1 MRIFDAHYHIDRGAE
16 GYNLQAQNKN
26 WIFNSTDQYTA
37 WTAKVP
43 DTDAQTLIFDFIKQQ
58 EYVVTE
64 AASGRVDGLKIH
76 SRLLKIQDHD
86 YADLFD
92 AYSRVSGLNLPTV
105 IDAFYIGGEM
115 EFQPNLNRI
124 AEIVKLFP
132 DNTFIIAHSGGI
144 KVLEYFLQ
152 LKNRPNVVFEL
163 SLSLSYLKYASV
175 YRDFSVL
182 LRYADRKRIIFGT
195 DFPYVDAN
203 DQLQVFLQLAAD
215 LKMSEEDKDKILYEN
230 ACGLFNGGMV

>member
-16 GYNLQAQNKN
+16 GYNLQPVFKN
-26 WIFNSTDQYTA
+26 WIFNSTEQYKE
-37 WTAKVP
+37 WTTQVP
-43 DTDAQTLIFDFIKQQ
+43 QTDTQTLIFDFTKQQ
-58 EYVVTE
+58 EYVVAE
-64 AASGRVDGLKIH
+64 AASGRIDGLKIH

-86 YADLFD
+86 YADLYD

-124 AEIVKLFP
+124 AEMVKLFP
-132 DNTFIIAHSGGI
+132 DNTFIIAHAGGI

-152 LKNRPNVVFEL
+152 LKNCPNVVFEL
-163 SLSLSYLKYASV
+163 SLSLSYLKHSSV

-182 LRYADRKRIIFGT
+182 LRFADRNRIVFGT

-215 LKMSEEDKDKILYEN
+215 LNMSEEDKDKILYEN
-230 ACGLFNGGMV
+230 ACGLFSV